1 MDDCIKLAYIWD
13 TTEIVFQSFPT
24 KTTYKAHIDHSKY
37 IRFKS
42 SVLSESPVFQ

>member
-13 TTEIVFQSFPT
+13 TTEFFFQSFLT
-24 KTTYKAHIDHSKY
+24 KTIYKAHIDHKY

-42 SVLSESPVFQ
+42 SVLSDSPVFQ